1 MTLSDAAI
9 LDRVYAR
16 HGDAEAAYRLGRR
29 FAIGDGAPRDPAEAA
44 RWLRLAAERGHAAAQ
59 TELGLLYADGVE
71 RDADEAAHWLKRAAS
86 GGDEVAAR
94 VLARLETAV
103 APDSATE
110 APAAE
115 KASVQ
120 PAAPPPDAPVDVKA
134 LLAPI
139 DALIGLDA
147 VKGELRGLVSLMQVR
162 RQRQAKGLPV
172 PDVSLHMVFT
182 GNPGTGKT
190 TVARLLGE
198 VYRGLGVLAKG
209 HVVEVDRADLVAG
222 VVGGTAL
229 KVKDAVER
237 ALDGILFVDE
247 AYALARSDDPKDY
260 GREAID
266 ALLKLME
273 DRRDRLVVIVAGYT
287 DEMLD
292 FIAANPGLESRF
304 NKYIHFPDYDGGEL
318 LAIFRQMCAK
328 NAYSLSADA
337 EQTAER
343 LFAEM
348 YRRRDEQ
355 FGNGRTVRNLF
366 EDVLTAHAM
375 RVAELPDPQPDQLST
390 IEAADLPDTAVGPPR
405 GDDLEALLAP
415 LDRLVGLAGVKAEV
429 RRVAGLTRL
438 MVERRRRGLPAP
450 AMSLHMIFSGNP
462 GTGKTTVARLLGDIY
477 RGLGVLARGHVVET
491 GRADLVAGYVGQ
503 TAQKVAKQ
511 VERAKDGI
519 LFIDEAYALA
529 RGGSPGDFGQEAID
543 TLLKAMEDLRD
554 RLVVVAAG
562 YTDEMKSFVRANPG
576 LASRFGRTI
585 AFPDFDAEELTAI
598 FQGFCAEGRYVLD
611 EAARTQAAATLR
623 SLHDRRAPGFGNARA
638 VRRMFEV
645 TLARQ
650 AERLAGQADLDEDA
664 LTTLVATDIPDET
677 AIAD

>member
-29 FAIGDGAPRDPAEAA
+29 FAMGEGAPCDPAEAA
-44 RWLRLAAERGHAAAQ
+44 RWLRVAAERGHTAAQ
-59 TELGLLYADGVE
+59 TELGGLYADGLGVD
-71 RDADEAAHWLKRAAS
+71 RNPSEAARWLQRAA
-86 GGDEVAAR
+86 GEGDEVAGR
-94 VLARLETAV
+94 MLARLGDATA
-103 APDSATE
+103 PH
-110 APAAE
+110 AAGE
-115 KASVQ
+115 
-120 PAAPPPDAPVDVKA
+120 APPPDEAADTPVAAPVDVRA

-190 TVARLLGE
+190 TVARLLGG
-198 VYRGLGVLAKG
+198 VYRGLGALAKG

-229 KVKDAVER
+229 KVKDAVGR

-247 AYALARSDDPKDY
+247 AYALARSEDPNDF

-266 ALLKLME
+266 TLLKLME
-273 DRRDRLVVIVAGYT
+273 DHRDRLVVVVAGYT
-287 DEMLD
+287 NEMLD

-304 NKYIHFPDYDGGEL
+304 NKYIHFPDYDGPEL
-318 LAIFRQMCAK
+318 FAIFRQMCAK
-328 NAYSLSADA
+328 NAYDLSDEAAQKAD
-337 EQTAER
+337 R

-348 YRRRDEQ
+348 FRRRDEQ

-375 RVAELPDPQPDQLST
+375 RVADLPDPQPPQLT
-390 IEAADLPDTAVGPPR
+390 TLEAADLPDAAVGPAA
-405 GDDLEALLAP
+405 GDDLQALLAP

-429 RRVAGLTRL
+429 RRIAGLTRL

-450 AMSLHMIFSGNP
+450 AMSLHMIFTGNP
-462 GTGKTTVARLLGDIY
+462 GTGKTTVARLLGDVY

-529 RGGSPGDFGQEAID
+529 RGAGPGDFGQEAID

-554 RLVVVAAG
+554 RLVVIAAG
-562 YTDEMKSFVRANPG
+562 YTDEMKAFVRSNPG
-576 LASRFGRTI
+576 LASRFGRTVV
-585 AFPDFDAEELTAI
+585 FSDFDADELMVV
-598 FQGFCAEGRYVLD
+598 FEGLCADGRYVLD
-611 EAARTQAAATLR
+611 DAARTQASALLR
-623 SLHDRRAPGFGNARA
+623 NLHDRRGPDFGNARTVCRA
-638 VRRMFEV
+638 FEL

-650 AERLAGQADLDEDA
+650 AERLASEADLDETA
-664 LTTLVATDIPDET
+664 LVTLLAADIPNQAELG
-677 AIAD
+677 A